1 MILPTVRASFGR
13 DDALHL
19 VELVARADE
28 ELRASIRA
36 RLEEEGLD
44 SLLDDPRVLNALLS
58 DDDVRLTPAQVFYV
72 LIRQALLES
81 GVEDRGTADYV
92 ASMVVRFGQ
101 GRRAYRIEDGAE
113 DEFRYLVDMVVRL
126 AACGERE
133 AFLLRTHLGNYSL
146 WITGLFPDFVQARV
160 ERRGAPPVR
169 YYEEMGTVGYRM
181 ASESR
186 EARSLGMDRTLS
198 AVARD
203 FSGARR
209 ALNQV
214 ADRYLWRQGADPVGR
229 LLREVMS
236 RPRSAD

>member
-1 MILPTVRASFGR
+1 MILPTVRASLGR

-19 VELVARADE
+19 VELVARTDE
-28 ELRASIRA
+28 DLRASVRT
-36 RLEEEGLD
+36 RLEEEGMD
-44 SLLDDPRVLNALLS
+44 ALLDDPRVLNALLA
-58 DDDVRLTPAQVFYV
+58 DTDVKLTPAQVFYV
-72 LIRQALLES
+72 LIRQALLEA

-92 ASMVVRFGQ
+92 ASMVVRFGH

-126 AACGERE
+126 SACGERE

-160 ERRGAPPVR
+160 DRRGAPPVR

-186 EARSLGMDRTLS
+186 EARSLGVDHTLS

-214 ADRYLWRQGADPVGR
+214 ADRYLWRRGGDPVGR

-236 RPRSAD
+236 RPPAE

>member
-19 VELVARADE
+19 VELVARSDE
-28 ELRASIRA
+28 DLRASVRG
-36 RLEEEGLD
+36 RLEEEGVD

-58 DDDVRLTPAQVFYV
+58 DDDVKLTPAQIFYV
-72 LIRQALLES
+72 LIRQALLEV
-81 GVEDRGTADYV
+81 GVEDRDTADYV

-101 GRRAYRIEDGAE
+101 GRRAYRIEEGAE

-126 AACGERE
+126 SACGERE

-146 WITGLFPDFVQARV
+146 WITGLFPDFVEARV
-160 ERRGAPPVR
+160 RRRGAPPVR
-169 YYEEMGTVGYRM
+169 YYEEMGAVGYRM

-186 EARSLGMDRTLS
+186 EARSLGVDRTLEG
-198 AVARD
+198 VARQ

-214 ADRYLWRQGADPVGR
+214 ADRYLWRDAGDPVAR

-236 RPRSAD
+236 RAERT